1 VELDAAY
8 TPESVGEPERAS
20 GGCGERFYFV
30 PLLPASLRA
39 QAGILIYFT
48 TSLALTYNVQ
58 TAHNH

>member
-48 TSLALTYNVQ
+48 TSLALTYNV
-58 TAHNH
+58 